1 MITIYG
7 MPSCPDCAYV
17 HDQIAER
24 DEEFDYVDIGEHVR
38 NLKEFIHL
46 RDTEPVF
53 DEVKK
58 NGWLGIPCFVLED
71 GTVSVTPEDA
81 GLKSKPA
88 DGTACKIDGSG
99 C

>member
-17 HDQIAER
+17 HDQIEGR
-24 DEEFDYVDIGEHVR
+24 DDEFDYVDIGEHVR

-58 NGWLGIPCFVLED
+58 NGWLGIPCFVTED
-71 GTVSVTPEDA
+71 GKVTVTPEEV

-88 DGTACKIDGSG
+88 DGAACKIDGSG